1 MERTPSPRRKAR
13 PPRSG
18 RATPGLGAPP
28 ARRVPLLS
36 SPAALCLALL
46 LAVAHA
52 QTDLAPGPP
61 GVGAAAAFLVQ
72 AQSGAVLYDKEAFEA
87 RPPAS
92 LTKMV
97 TALVVVERCGLA
109 DVATV
114 SASAAGAEGSTLGLR
129 EGDRITVGELLKG
142 LMLPSG
148 NDAARCLA
156 EHVAGSEPA
165 FVELVNAKVAELGA
179 VNTHFANAS
188 GLTAEGH
195 YSCARDLA
203 LFAIAVRLHPD
214 LSQIIGMRSATV
226 KWCDGHSKTVYNRN
240 RLLPRCRGCDGVKTG
255 FTTPAG
261 RCLAASAQRN
271 GYALVAV
278 VLHSPDSWVDSGRLL
293 EWGFGQP
300 PVGIVEVPSQ
310 TGGEP
315 SRIPAPIVRN
325 RVYVPVGEFLKALG
339 FAVEC
344 TEGKVRATAGGA
356 EVTCSVAEGCL
367 VGEAKQALSAEPVVW
382 HGQIALPAADLCR
395 MLGLQLAFDKPS
407 LTARV
412 SQTQAAATGRPAPTE
427 MSTAHDTP

>member
-1 MERTPSPRRKAR
+1 MARLSRRR
-13 PPRSG
+13 I
-18 RATPGLGAPP
+18 
-28 ARRVPLLS
+28 PLRS
-36 SPAALCLALL
+36 SPIALSLALL

-52 QTDLAPGPP
+52 QTDLVPEPP
-61 GVGAAAAFLVQ
+61 GLGAAAAFLVQ
-72 AQSGAVLYDKEAFEA
+72 AQSGAVLYERDAFEA

-97 TALVVVERCGLA
+97 TALVVVDRCGVE

-114 SASAAGAEGSTLGLR
+114 STSAAGAAGSTLGLR
-129 EGDRITVGELLKG
+129 EGEKITVGELLKG

-165 FVELVNAKVAELGA
+165 FVELMNAKAAALGA

-203 LFAIAVRLHPD
+203 VFALAVRMHPY
-214 LSQIIGMRSATV
+214 LSQIISMRSATV
-226 KWCDGHSKTVYNRN
+226 KWCDGRSETVYNRN

-271 GYALVAV
+271 RYALVSV
-278 VLHSPDSWVDSGRLL
+278 VLHSPDSWVESGRLL

-315 SRIPAPIVRN
+315 SRIPSPIVRN
-325 RVYVPVGEFLKALG
+325 RVYVPAREFLKALG
-339 FAVEC
+339 FTVEG
-344 TEGKVRATAGGA
+344 TEGKVRATAGRA
-356 EVTCSVAEGCL
+356 EVTCSVADGCL
-367 VGEAKQALSAEPVVW
+367 VGGAKQTLSAEPVTWRSQVS
-382 HGQIALPAADLCR
+382 APAADLCR
-395 MLGLQLAFDKPS
+395 LLGLQLAFDKSS

-412 SQTQAAATGRPAPTE
+412 SQEQTAPTQEPIPAPTGAGA
-427 MSTAHDTP
+427 TAP